1 MESTRNR
8 MGKLVREHLGR
19 DREPDLDASFAD
31 SDVSSMEAVAFMK
44 EVSREFGMR
53 ISPRDF
59 ARIHTLGQLAAYID
73 SHKG

>member
-1 MESTRNR
+1 MTENRTST
-8 MGKLVREHLGR
+8 
-19 DREPDLDASFAD
+19 PSSPFAD

-59 ARIHTLGQLAAYID
+59 ARIQTLGQLAAYID
-73 SHKG
+73 SHSG